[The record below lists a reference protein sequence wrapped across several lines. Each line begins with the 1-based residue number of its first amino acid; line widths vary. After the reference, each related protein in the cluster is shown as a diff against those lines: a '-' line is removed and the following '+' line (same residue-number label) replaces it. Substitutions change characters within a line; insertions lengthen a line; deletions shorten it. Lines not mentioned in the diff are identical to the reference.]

1 MKKSER
7 FSVYFIG
14 FFLGMVLV
22 SVIMSRKASREEVHV
37 DPWHAHNE
45 QIDAVGAE
53 PLPEGVHPTML
64 KGHVLRF
71 GYLPSEEAPLERVWL
86 LNFRK
91 SYPYVRVVETI
102 ETGEL
107 SYMAADQIK
116 LWLADGVD
124 VVDLKP
130 MLDQLELRL
139 RNFKRKEN
147 FVVIG
152 VLSTQID
159 AVPATLAAIQPWSE
173 LFEKTEAD
181 FLEFRN
187 KGE

>member
-1 MKKSER
+1 MKNQER
-7 FSVYFIG
+7 FTVYLIG
-14 FFLGMVLV
+14 FFLGMVVV
-22 SVIMSRKASREEVHV
+22 SVIMSRRAAREEVHE

-45 QIDAVGAE
+45 QIEEAGAE
-53 PLPEGVHPTML
+53 PLPESVHPSML
-64 KGHVLRF
+64 KGDVLRF
-71 GYLPSEEAPLERVWL
+71 GYLPSEKAPVERVWL

-91 SYPYVRVVETI
+91 SYPYVRVVETV

-124 VVDLKP
+124 VTDLKP
-130 MLDQLELRL
+130 MFDALELRL

-159 AVPATLAAIQPWSE
+159 AVPATLEAIQPWSG
-173 LFEKTEAD
+173 LFEKAEAD
-181 FLEFRN
+181 WLEFR
-187 KGE
+187 E